1 MILKRTLP
9 VGVAI
14 GVGILTLADFFLED
28 TYLEVLGAAL
38 VDWAAIL
45 SVFALILGLLSVLGT
60 HLHKISG
67 REEGWLYSFV
77 LLFVVLVILASG
89 LSSPQGPQDPL
100 VQFIFTYIQTP
111 LQASI
116 FSLLVFFMATAAYR
130 SLRVRN
136 LSVLLMVFSALVVL
150 IGPVITP
157 GLKDWVLGVPATA
170 GARGIIIGVALGT
183 VATGLRILMG
193 FDRPYA
199 E

>member
-1 MILKRTLP
+1 MILKRTFP

-14 GVGILTLADFFLED
+14 AVGIFILADFFLD
-28 TYLEVLGAAL
+28 NPYLEVLGTAL

-60 HLHKISG
+60 HLRKVAG
-67 REEGWLYSFV
+67 REEGWPYSLV
-77 LLFVVLVILASG
+77 LLFVVLVVLASG
-89 LSSPQGPQDPL
+89 LSSPQGPQEPL
-100 VQFIFTYIQTP
+100 VQFIFTYIQIP

-136 LSVLLMVFSALVVL
+136 LSVLLMVLSALVVL
-150 IGPVITP
+150 IGPLIIP
-157 GLKDWVLGVPATA
+157 SLRDWVLGVPATA

-183 VATGLRILMG
+183 VATSLRILMG